1 MEVCAGVGVE
11 GHGRALAG
19 ERQRIELRR
28 SAALAV
34 SVPRL
39 CLRLSRVAPSSCGL
53 RWTTPQRIVRCRF
66 SAIPASRVRVERDS
80 AIAISTAAVDA
91 DPRDHAAVQHAF
103 ELVAGLTAVCAA
115 RRFVDAA
122 VVGYLEA

>member
-1 MEVCAGVGVE
+1 MGVE
-11 GHGRALAG
+11 GHSRALAG

-39 CLRLSRVAPSSCGL
+39 CLRLSRVGAP
-53 RWTTPQRIVRCRF
+53 IVRVALDDATAHRSMSL
-66 SAIPASRVRVERDS
+66 SAIPASRVRVERNS
-80 AIAISTAAVDA
+80 AIAISTVAVDA
-91 DPRDHAAVQHAF
+91 GPRDHAAVQHAF

-115 RRFVDAA
+115 RQFVEAA
-122 VVGYLEA
+122 VAGYLEA